1 MRFAISHGW
10 LARSIGVC
18 LVAGALGGCV
28 SQQEYDRL
36 VDTNRSLS
44 ASTTDLQARLDDCQ
58 GAVGS
63 LRGETGSAGDMIST
77 LQAAND
83 DLRRQV
89 ADAAAQME
97 EIENAMSDIAFSRLD
112 PATDSAL
119 RSLAARYPGMISYDS
134 DRGMLRFSSD
144 LTFDSGSAQVKSN
157 ASQSLAALAQVLKSA
172 DASPYDVRIVGH
184 TDAQKIS
191 ANTAKRF
198 PTNMHL
204 SVARAISVRKAL
216 ADLGVDPARM
226 EAGGWGEYRP
236 LVADGPKGNTPE
248 NRRVEIYLVKGMST
262 ARSSTSGG
270 VGSVEVDTE
279 RGTGGIEPIK

>member
-1 MRFAISHGW
+1 MRFAFSRGW
-10 LARSIGVC
+10 IARSFGVG
-18 LVAGALGGCV
+18 LVAVALGGCV

-89 ADAAAQME
+89 ADAAAQMA

-184 TDAQKIS
+184 TDAQRIS
-191 ANTAKRF
+191 TNTAKRF

-216 ADLGVDPARM
+216 ADLGVSPARM

-248 NRRVEIYLVKGMST
+248 NRRVEIYLVKST
-262 ARSSTSGG
+262 GKVRTSGG
-270 VGSVEVDTE
+270 GEGSVEVDTE

>member
-89 ADAAAQME
+89 ADAAAQMA